1 MTLTIRNVEPFTHFL
16 TLNYGH
22 TAPDDDRVV
31 KKHLDRIKTWL
42 VRRGVKL
49 VWKLEF
55 TESGRPHFHL
65 LLVGEASREAIKAQ
79 WMKIVGASDRC
90 RYLIDFGAIRNEER
104 VHRYAMKRGDSP
116 SNQVPNLYKNAGRL
130 WGTAG
135 GLKPEP
141 LGTYEGT
148 VAELAPIIRVLRRIA
163 KRRLILNRA
172 RADGGLASM
181 TLWATGGDSIAAGVQ
196 RYWALLYDETKSPV
210 PRTGGAV

>member
-16 TLNYGH
+16 TLNYGSV
-22 TAPDDDRVV
+22 APDDDRVV

-42 VRRGVKL
+42 VRRDIKL

-55 TESGRPHFHL
+55 THSGRPHFHL
-65 LLVGEASREAIKAQ
+65 LLIGEVDSDALKGQ
-79 WMKIVGASDRC
+79 WMKIIGASASA
-90 RYLIDFGAIRNEER
+90 RYLIDFGPIRNEEH
-104 VHRYAMKRGDSP
+104 VHRYTMKQGNSP
-116 SNQVPNLYKNAGRL
+116 SNQVPNHYKNAGRL

-141 LGTYEGT
+141 LATYEGT
-148 VAELAPIIRVLRRIA
+148 VAELAPIIRVLKRIA

-181 TLWATGGDSIAAGVQ
+181 TLWATGGDSIALGVQ
-196 RYWALLYDETKSPV
+196 RYWAVLHYEAAPPHVRRGDAS
-210 PRTGGAV
+210 